1 MGKRLLL
8 FVMVLSLAAGGC
20 RAQAGEEKEGVETGS
35 EPETEAGAQAES
47 EPEAE
52 SENEKESISQARI
65 DRQIFI
71 SFNGEIQGFKAD
83 SSGLLQNIEQLA
95 YLAPRGGLGMEM
107 EAEKVPES
115 KNPYLAESAGLT
127 DMEEILTS
135 ESGLVWVRIF
145 CGSGADFGE
154 GTSVPEHGDIAAY
167 VQGENLYIAE
177 ETGEKELWN
186 IWKLPGYGEWLE
198 QEIRIFLRV
207 MTGMDYG
214 GV

>member
-145 CGSGADFGE
+145 AEAVRIPGKVRACRSTGILPHMCRERTCISRKKPGKRSYGISGSCPDMGSGWSRRSGF
-154 GTSVPEHGDIAAY
+154 
-167 VQGENLYIAE
+167 
-177 ETGEKELWN
+177 
-186 IWKLPGYGEWLE
+186 
-198 QEIRIFLRV
+198 F
-207 MTGMDYG
+207 
-214 GV
+214 

>member
-135 ESGLVWVRIF
+135 ESGLVWVRLF
-145 CGSGADFGE
+145 CGSNGRTCGNASGRFVFHILGC
-154 GTSVPEHGDIAAY
+154 S
-167 VQGENLYIAE
+167 QGI
-177 ETGEKELWN
+177 
-186 IWKLPGYGEWLE
+186 
-198 QEIRIFLRV
+198 
-207 MTGMDYG
+207 
-214 GV
+214 

>member
-20 RAQAGEEKEGVETGS
+20 RAQAGEEKEGVETES
-35 EPETEAGAQAES
+35 EPETEAGAQ
-47 EPEAE
+47 AE

-115 KNPYLAESAGLT
+115 KNPYLA
-127 DMEEILTS
+127 
-135 ESGLVWVRIF
+135 
-145 CGSGADFGE
+145 
-154 GTSVPEHGDIAAY
+154 
-167 VQGENLYIAE
+167 
-177 ETGEKELWN
+177 
-186 IWKLPGYGEWLE
+186 
-198 QEIRIFLRV
+198 
-207 MTGMDYG
+207 
-214 GV
+214 

>member
-1 MGKRLLL
+1 MRQGAAERRRARKKR
-8 FVMVLSLAAGGC
+8 
-20 RAQAGEEKEGVETGS
+20 EWETGS

-135 ESGLVWVRIF
+135 ESGLVWVRLF
-145 CGSGADFGE
+145 CGSSADLGRVRACRST
-154 GTSVPEHGDIAAY
+154 GILPHMYRKRTCISRKKP
-167 VQGENLYIAE
+167 
-177 ETGEKELWN
+177 GEKDLWN

>member
-20 RAQAGEEKEGVETGS
+20 RAQAGEEKEGVETES
-35 EPETEAGAQAES
+35 EPETEAGAQ
-47 EPEAE
+47 AE

-135 ESGLVWVRIF
+135 ESGLVWVRLF
-145 CGSGADFGE
+145 CGSSADSGE

-167 VQGENLYIAE
+167 VQEEDLYIAE
-177 ETGEKELWN
+177 ETGEKDLWN

-198 QEIRIFLRV
+198 QEIRIFLRD